1 MTFQKLSVSQKQA
14 IKKGVIE
21 VESNTMNATALGVVA
36 ALLKIYPKLTFAE
49 LKEML
54 PDEINP
60 GFDKFGNAMEGGKKY
75 DSLFKPTGERLYGV
89 IQPGSIREESLK
101 RKLDIAK
108 SHFTGEGQTFSTS
121 DGVEVLVSKKWQ
133 TKDAITGENDIQNL
147 INHVE
152 QYGVK
157 VASFESQKPFKKGE
171 YSLNVINAN
180 LLDVIQRQTDKKNL
194 WWIFLI
200 VMILVGFLL
209 ILISKQ

>member
-1 MTFQKLSVSQKQA
+1 MTFQKLSASQKQA

-101 RKLDIAK
+101 RKLDITK
-108 SHFTGEGQTFSTS
+108 SHFTGEGQTFNTS

-157 VASFESQKPFKKGE
+157 VASFESQKTFKKGE